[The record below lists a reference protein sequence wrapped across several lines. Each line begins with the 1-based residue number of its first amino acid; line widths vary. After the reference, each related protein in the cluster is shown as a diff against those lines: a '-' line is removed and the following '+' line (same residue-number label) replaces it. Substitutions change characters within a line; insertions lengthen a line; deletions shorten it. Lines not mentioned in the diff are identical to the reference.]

1 MKHNLCSSAF
11 LIGGLFLIPFI
22 GGGRVNAQS
31 ARIVINAPSG
41 VSGETLQQENL
52 RTLTVHVS
60 GNSVI
65 ESNDKYIKRGVSFSQ
80 SLNDVYS
87 GVKTKAITL
96 NFRSDMGAW
105 VSPMI
110 SLRTLK
116 TELGL
121 RNYEVSYR
129 FYDPHFILP
138 KTGKLSF
145 DAENTTGV
153 QNVIIDQLENCKR
166 VTFNPVIDR
175 DGKTTSATLAPD
187 LKTGVFGAEM
197 NVNTVEIQNEAFS
210 VYAAPGE
217 KVRYVISPN
226 NHEYALHADSI
237 VVGDAD
243 RVIDT
248 DYRNAVKCRL
258 YINDSKG
265 KPCCVV
271 NAQGVSSTFYQ
282 KHPLAPAYGYG
293 SFYGRL
299 CGLQKNVD
307 NRTIA
312 IYALPGTQYFQLYD
326 PVVETC
332 DEDFMTPYNASNK
345 HVIKSVTV
353 TNDAAEQDVVLGVS
367 QPLRDHIVLHGA
379 AKYADKLTVVYG
391 GTYVSDFDPKPTNN
405 PTYFRMLEKEIVG
418 DDGSMTTLVN
428 TAASMYYN
436 PICLLSFKNQ
446 NDTIREFMNAEFIDA
461 SLSKPANRNL
471 TEKDF
476 KVWLAGAPQPLDFKK
491 IYPVRFVA
499 PCVYFADGNKIFM
512 GLKGA
517 NLYNSK
523 EHTHHDGCVKPIG
536 ASRDPL
542 PNDTITYLLPEGSY
556 FYYSGKTRNEYLSEN
571 DSVSSF
577 FVGNSDNHV
586 FRIKSAQDFSFVRLK
601 DAKFACDTVFYRGE
615 TELYYNR
622 KQYKKEETAAGT
634 KYNKYLVNRTFP
646 VKPGYNE
653 FTLKFHEIVVESD
666 SVGCY
671 RWLQSWNKE
680 WGDYSEGFI
689 VIERPSREYSDY
701 KKGHIYLEEHSEA
714 DLIVGMS
721 EYSSDAGFYRYPLS
735 EISKDTTISIG
746 FSGVYRVRFF
756 YKDKLLSNYRDELKE
771 GNLELIDLTRNAHVL
786 TGYSNLLYRGYIKL
800 LPGKY
805 RFRAQSADGFKEDI
819 SFDVVF
825 TIDHSCSIRLEQQ
838 ETSIGEVT
846 MGDKENLSEKA
857 YYTIDGRRITRP
869 QRGLNLIRMSD
880 GSLRKV
886 FIK

>member
-1 MKHNLCSSAF
+1 
-11 LIGGLFLIPFI
+11 
-22 GGGRVNAQS
+22 
-31 ARIVINAPSG
+31 
-41 VSGETLQQENL
+41 
-52 RTLTVHVS
+52 
-60 GNSVI
+60 
-65 ESNDKYIKRGVSFSQ
+65 
-80 SLNDVYS
+80 
-87 GVKTKAITL
+87 
-96 NFRSDMGAW
+96 
-105 VSPMI
+105 MI

-116 TELGL
+116 AELGFGKYD
-121 RNYEVSYR
+121 NEVSYR
-129 FYDPHFILP
+129 FYNPHFILP
-138 KTGKLSF
+138 KTGRISF

-175 DGKTTSATLAPD
+175 DGKTTRATLAPD
-187 LKTGVFGAEM
+187 LKTGVFGAEW
-197 NVNTVEIQNEAFS
+197 NVNTVEFQDEAFS
-210 VYAAPGE
+210 VFAAPGE

-391 GTYVSDFDPKPTNN
+391 GTYVSDFDPKPTND
-405 PTYFRMLEKEIVG
+405 PTYFRMLEKKIVG
-418 DDGSMTTLVN
+418 DDVSMTTLVN
-428 TAASMYYN
+428 TAASMFYN
-436 PICLLSFKNQ
+436 PSCGLVFKNQ
-446 NDTIREFMNAEFIDA
+446 NDTIREFMNASSFDA

-476 KVWLAGAPQPLDFKK
+476 KVWLTGKPQPLDFKK

-512 GLKGA
+512 GAECA

-523 EHTHHDGCVKPIG
+523 EHTHHDGCAKPVG

-556 FYYSGKTRNEYLSEN
+556 FYYSGKTRDEYLSEN

-601 DAKFACDTVFYRGE
+601 DAEFACDTVFYRGE

-634 KYNKYLVNRTFP
+634 KYNMYLVNRTFP

>member
-1 MKHNLCSSAF
+1 MKHNLCSNAF

-41 VSGETLQQENL
+41 VSAETLQQENL

-153 QNVIIDQLENCKR
+153 QKVIIDQLENCKR

-197 NVNTVEIQNEAFS
+197 NVNTVEIQDESFS
-210 VYAAPGE
+210 VFAAPGE

-265 KPCCVV
+265 NPCCVV

-379 AKYADKLTVVYG
+379 AKYADKLTVVYER
-391 GTYVSDFDPKPTNN
+391 TSVSDFDPKPTND

-418 DDGSMTTLVN
+418 DDVSMTTLVN
-428 TAASMYYN
+428 AAATAFRN
-436 PICLLSFKNQ
+436 PICLLKFKNQ
-446 NDTIREFMNAEFIDA
+446 NDTICDFMNAEFIDA
-461 SLSKPANRNL
+461 SFSMSANRNL

-476 KVWLAGAPQPLDFKK
+476 KVWVTGGAQPLDFKK

-499 PCVYFADGNKIFM
+499 PCVYFADGNMIFM
-512 GLKGA
+512 GVEGA
-517 NLYNSK
+517 DLYNN
-523 EHTHHDGCVKPIG
+523 
-536 ASRDPL
+536 AS
-542 PNDTITYLLPEGSY
+542 
-556 FYYSGKTRNEYLSEN
+556 
-571 DSVSSF
+571 
-577 FVGNSDNHV
+577 
-586 FRIKSAQDFSFVRLK
+586 
-601 DAKFACDTVFYRGE
+601 
-615 TELYYNR
+615 
-622 KQYKKEETAAGT
+622 
-634 KYNKYLVNRTFP
+634 
-646 VKPGYNE
+646 
-653 FTLKFHEIVVESD
+653 
-666 SVGCY
+666 
-671 RWLQSWNKE
+671 
-680 WGDYSEGFI
+680 
-689 VIERPSREYSDY
+689 SR
-701 KKGHIYLEEHSEA
+701 
-714 DLIVGMS
+714 
-721 EYSSDAGFYRYPLS
+721 
-735 EISKDTTISIG
+735 
-746 FSGVYRVRFF
+746 
-756 YKDKLLSNYRDELKE
+756 
-771 GNLELIDLTRNAHVL
+771 
-786 TGYSNLLYRGYIKL
+786 
-800 LPGKY
+800 
-805 RFRAQSADGFKEDI
+805 
-819 SFDVVF
+819 
-825 TIDHSCSIRLEQQ
+825 
-838 ETSIGEVT
+838 
-846 MGDKENLSEKA
+846 
-857 YYTIDGRRITRP
+857 
-869 QRGLNLIRMSD
+869 
-880 GSLRKV
+880 
-886 FIK
+886 

>member
-1 MKHNLCSSAF
+1 M
-11 LIGGLFLIPFI
+11 
-22 GGGRVNAQS
+22 
-31 ARIVINAPSG
+31 
-41 VSGETLQQENL
+41 QQENL

-153 QNVIIDQLENCKR
+153 QKVIIDQLENCKR

-175 DGKTTSATLAPD
+175 DGKTTRATLAPD
-187 LKTGVFGAEM
+187 LKTGVFGAEW
-197 NVNTVEIQNEAFS
+197 NVNTVEFQDEAFS

-265 KPCCVV
+265 KRCCVV

-379 AKYADKLTVVYG
+379 AKYADKLTVVYER
-391 GTYVSDFDPKPTNN
+391 TSVSDFDPKPTND

-418 DDGSMTTLVN
+418 DDVSMTTLVN
-428 TAASMYYN
+428 AAATAFRN
-436 PICLLSFKNQ
+436 PICLLKFKNQ
-446 NDTIREFMNAEFIDA
+446 NDTICDFMNAEFIDA
-461 SLSKPANRNL
+461 SFSMSANRNL

-476 KVWLAGAPQPLDFKK
+476 KVWVTGGAQPLDFKK

-499 PCVYFADGNKIFM
+499 PCVYFADGNMIFM
-512 GLKGA
+512 GVEGA
-517 NLYNSK
+517 DLYNSK

-556 FYYSGKTRNEYLSEN
+556 FYYSGKSRYEYLSEN

-601 DAKFACDTVFYRGE
+601 DAELACDTVFYRGE

-634 KYNKYLVNRTFP
+634 KYNMYLVNRTFP

-653 FTLKFHEIVVESD
+653 FTLKFHEIAVESD

-671 RWLQSWNKE
+671 RWLQFGNKE
-680 WGDYSEGFI
+680 MGDNYAI
-689 VIERPSREYSDY
+689 IIERPSSEYTDY

-714 DLIVGMS
+714 DLIVGRS
-721 EYSSDAGFYRYPLS
+721 EYGNDAGFSVILYRKYPKTLRFLLDS
-735 EISKDTTISIG
+735 VVRIG
-746 FSGVYRVRFF
+746 FDS
-756 YKDKLLSNYRDELKE
+756 
-771 GNLELIDLTRNAHVL
+771 
-786 TGYSNLLYRGYIKL
+786 
-800 LPGKY
+800 
-805 RFRAQSADGFKEDI
+805 
-819 SFDVVF
+819 
-825 TIDHSCSIRLEQQ
+825 SIR
-838 ETSIGEVT
+838 TSYCLIIVT
-846 MGDKENLSEKA
+846 N
-857 YYTIDGRRITRP
+857 
-869 QRGLNLIRMSD
+869 
-880 GSLRKV
+880 
-886 FIK
+886 

>member
-1 MKHNLCSSAF
+1 MKHNLCSNAF

-41 VSGETLQQENL
+41 VSAETLKQENL

-96 NFRSDMGAW
+96 NFQSDMGAW

-391 GTYVSDFDPKPTNN
+391 GTYVSDFDPKPTND
-405 PTYFRMLEKEIVG
+405 PTYFRMLEKKIVG
-418 DDGSMTTLVN
+418 DDVSMTTLVN

-446 NDTIREFMNAEFIDA
+446 NDTIREFMN
-461 SLSKPANRNL
+461 L
-471 TEKDF
+471 
-476 KVWLAGAPQPLDFKK
+476 
-491 IYPVRFVA
+491 
-499 PCVYFADGNKIFM
+499 
-512 GLKGA
+512 
-517 NLYNSK
+517 
-523 EHTHHDGCVKPIG
+523 
-536 ASRDPL
+536 
-542 PNDTITYLLPEGSY
+542 
-556 FYYSGKTRNEYLSEN
+556 
-571 DSVSSF
+571 
-577 FVGNSDNHV
+577 
-586 FRIKSAQDFSFVRLK
+586 
-601 DAKFACDTVFYRGE
+601 
-615 TELYYNR
+615 
-622 KQYKKEETAAGT
+622 
-634 KYNKYLVNRTFP
+634 
-646 VKPGYNE
+646 
-653 FTLKFHEIVVESD
+653 
-666 SVGCY
+666 
-671 RWLQSWNKE
+671 
-680 WGDYSEGFI
+680 
-689 VIERPSREYSDY
+689 
-701 KKGHIYLEEHSEA
+701 
-714 DLIVGMS
+714 
-721 EYSSDAGFYRYPLS
+721 
-735 EISKDTTISIG
+735 
-746 FSGVYRVRFF
+746 
-756 YKDKLLSNYRDELKE
+756 
-771 GNLELIDLTRNAHVL
+771 
-786 TGYSNLLYRGYIKL
+786 
-800 LPGKY
+800 
-805 RFRAQSADGFKEDI
+805 
-819 SFDVVF
+819 
-825 TIDHSCSIRLEQQ
+825 
-838 ETSIGEVT
+838 
-846 MGDKENLSEKA
+846 
-857 YYTIDGRRITRP
+857 
-869 QRGLNLIRMSD
+869 
-880 GSLRKV
+880 
-886 FIK
+886 